1 MQPESQGFFDWL
13 QNTPL
18 AIAIADSPIAFPWI
32 ESFHVMAA
40 AIVVGLL
47 IYVDLRLL
55 GRHATGRQVTKMSA
69 ASLPWIWGA
78 FCISVVTGVLM
89 FSQTAVKYSTNKLF
103 LTKMILLV
111 VAGINMGVF
120 HFSTWKSVD
129 KWDLQLPPPSSV
141 RFAGAASLMLWLA
154 VIVVARWIGFSL
166 L

>member
-13 QNTPL
+13 QNTSL
-18 AIAIADSPIAFPWI
+18 ATSIADSPIAFPWI

-69 ASLPWIWGA
+69 ASLPWVWAA
-78 FCISVVTGVLM
+78 FCISVITGVLM

-103 LTKMILLV
+103 LSKMILLV

-129 KWDLQLPPPSSV
+129 KWDLQLPPPASV